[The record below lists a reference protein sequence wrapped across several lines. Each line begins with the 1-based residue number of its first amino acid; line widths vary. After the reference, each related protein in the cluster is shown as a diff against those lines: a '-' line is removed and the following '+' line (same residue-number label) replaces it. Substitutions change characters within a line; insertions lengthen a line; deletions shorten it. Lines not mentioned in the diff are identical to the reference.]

1 MLWSISFQQFWGL
14 LSWQNHFFFL
24 KNTLVYLNYD
34 IHFPGVLFFFIVEW
48 QISKSG
54 LRTLTYAANSPALG
68 IKEQGQNS
76 PLGINSNN
84 TAIVFAIIRLSVDF
98 LTDGEKCRGWAS
110 TDLVDMPPS
119 TWKILKFSVLLNEIS
134 CILEP

>member
-1 MLWSISFQQFWGL
+1 MRKCKENVERKVLQCSVQSHSNSFGV
-14 LSWQNHFFFL
+14 SYHDRTIFFFF
-24 KNTLVYLNYD
+24 KNTLVYLTYD

-54 LRTLTYAANSPALG
+54 LRTLTYAANCPAPG
-68 IKEQGQNS
+68 IKEHGQNS

-98 LTDGEKCRGWAS
+98 LTDGEKCRG
-110 TDLVDMPPS
+110 
-119 TWKILKFSVLLNEIS
+119 
-134 CILEP
+134 